1 MVVRFMTSRRRLQQ
15 AALAFAL
22 AAGVSIAGPV
32 LAQGKV
38 LKFVPEADLRSLDPI
53 WTTAYIT
60 RNHGYMV
67 YDVLFATDASFHIQ
81 PQMVDKYDLSADKL
95 TYTFTLRDG
104 LKFHDGAPVRS
115 ADCIASIER
124 WAKRDALGHDERHV
138 RRRLGERFERQRKRL
153 LEFQPESLV
162 VDRAPA
168 LGRFGKLLAERIA
181 FGPAVDGGNA
191 VRRADRLAIVKF

>member
-67 YDVLFATDASFHIQ
+67 YDTLFATDADFKVR
-81 PQMVDKYDLSADKL
+81 PQMAEKVD
-95 TYTFTLRDG
+95 
-104 LKFHDGAPVRS
+104 
-115 ADCIASIER
+115 I
-124 WAKRDALGHDERHV
+124 
-138 RRRLGERFERQRKRL
+138 
-153 LEFQPESLV
+153 
-162 VDRAPA
+162 
-168 LGRFGKLLAERIA
+168 
-181 FGPAVDGGNA
+181 
-191 VRRADRLAIVKF
+191 